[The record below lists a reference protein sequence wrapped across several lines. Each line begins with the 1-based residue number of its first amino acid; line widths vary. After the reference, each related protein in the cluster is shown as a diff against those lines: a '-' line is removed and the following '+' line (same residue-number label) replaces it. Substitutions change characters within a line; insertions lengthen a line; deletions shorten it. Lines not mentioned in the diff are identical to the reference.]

1 MDFVIGTLF
10 GALAM
15 TLAVAVSITFE
26 PCSKIN
32 EYRAELE
39 LGEQKTEKK

>member
-15 TLAVAVSITFE
+15 TLAVIVSITYE
-26 PCSKIN
+26 PYDKAN
-32 EYRAELE
+32 EYRAELGLE
-39 LGEQKTEKK
+39 EKKTDKK